1 MIGRTVIDSGVI
13 ATIFFPEDLT
23 ARAINKLGPG
33 SYITV
38 DIALADASQ
47 VAAKRILSG
56 EGNPDDVKEMLHDA
70 TVFINLICEP
80 IPASELIGP
89 AFDLAC
95 ELNIPLYDA
104 LFVAAAVRERGEL
117 FTADKELSLKAKKV
131 CRVRLL
137 E

>member
-1 MIGRTVIDSGVI
+1 MPGKTVIDSGAI
-13 ATIFFPEDLT
+13 AAIFFPEDLT
-23 ARAINKLGPG
+23 ARALNKLGLG
-33 SYITV
+33 AILTV
-38 DIALADASQ
+38 DIALVDAAQ

-56 EGNPDDVKEMLHDA
+56 EGSPDDVKEMLHDA
-70 TVFINLICEP
+70 SVFINHICDQVP
-80 IPASELIGP
+80 SGELIGP

-95 ELNIPLYDA
+95 DLHIPLYDA

-117 FTADKELSLKAKKV
+117 FTADKELALAAKKV